1 MKTLIL
7 AAIRCSLVF
16 IPVTTS
22 IFCVRPAQ
30 AYTVTLRQVG
40 ANVVATGSGA
50 INLTGLSSAGF
61 VNNFTAL
68 IDASP
73 RPRPTPAPRPTPI
86 PPQAP
91 IQAWVALYNGPTSND
106 DEATAM
112 AVDGSGNAYIT
123 GKSLG
128 TTYPDFD
135 YATIKYNSAG
145 QQQWVARY
153 NGPGTDDDEP
163 AAIAVDD
170 SGNVYVTGYSLNSP
184 GGFASYATIKYNAAG
199 QQQWVAR
206 YSGTAGASLATA
218 IAVDSSGNVYVT
230 GFSWAPDTTF
240 DYATIKYNSV
250 GQQQWV
256 ARYNGPGNFD
266 DEAHAIAIDGTGNV
280 YVTGGSWDDY
290 TDYATVKYNSVG
302 EQQWVVRY
310 SGPGHYLDDAKA
322 IALDNFGNV
331 YVTGSSYGPNTE
343 SDYATVKYN
352 AAGQQQWIARY
363 NGPGNLWDYAR
374 GIVVDS
380 SSDVYVTGASQDTDG
395 ADDYATIKYN
405 STGQQQWVAR
415 YNGPTG
421 SGGDAAAIVIDT
433 ADNVYVT
440 GYSSSNVGL
449 DYATIK
455 YSSAAQEQWVARYS
469 GRANGESFATA
480 IAVNSPGNV
489 YVTGYSSDPVTV
501 YDFVTIKYVEPTPT
515 PTPSPIVTPR
525 PRPTPCPRP
534 TP

>member
-1 MKTLIL
+1 MKALIL
-7 AAIRCSLVF
+7 AAIRCSLMF
-16 IPVTTS
+16 AAVTASLFS
-22 IFCVRPAQ
+22 IRPAQ
-30 AYTVTLRQVG
+30 AYTVTLKQIG
-40 ANVVATGSGA
+40 SNVVATGSGA

-86 PPQAP
+86 PPPAP

-112 AVDGSGNAYIT
+112 AVDGSGNAYVT

-153 NGPGTDDDEP
+153 NGPGNFGDD
-163 AAIAVDD
+163 A
-170 SGNVYVTGYSLNSP
+170 Y
-184 GGFASYATIKYNAAG
+184 
-199 QQQWVAR
+199 
-206 YSGTAGASLATA
+206 
-218 IAVDSSGNVYVT
+218 
-230 GFSWAPDTTF
+230 
-240 DYATIKYNSV
+240 
-250 GQQQWV
+250 
-256 ARYNGPGNFD
+256 
-266 DEAHAIAIDGTGNV
+266 AIAIDGTGNV
-280 YVTGGSWDDY
+280 YVTGGSWGDHY

-302 EQQWVVRY
+302 EQQWVTRY

-322 IALDNFGNV
+322 IALDNVGNV

-352 AAGQQQWIARY
+352 TAGQQQWVARY
-363 NGPGNLWDYAR
+363 NGPGNLWDDAR

-380 SSDVYVTGASQDTDG
+380 SSNVYVTGASQDTDG
-395 ADDYATIKYN
+395 AGDYATIKYN
-405 STGQQQWVAR
+405 SAGQQQWVAR

-421 SGGDAAAIVIDT
+421 SGGDAAAIVTDT

-455 YSSAAQEQWVARYS
+455 YNSAGQEQWVARYS
-469 GRANGESFATA
+469 GTGNGESFATA
-480 IAVNSPGNV
+480 IAVDSLGNV
-489 YVTGYSSDPVTV
+489 YVTGHSWDPVTNR
-501 YDFVTIKYVEPTPT
+501 DFATIKYVEPTPT
-515 PTPSPIVTPR
+515 PSPSPIVTPR
-525 PRPTPCPRP
+525 PRPTPYPRP